1 MADDSNIA
9 GFDGVKITDSD
20 MANMFEQ
27 PEPIPEKTADGDPL
41 IEIGDQQKEKEE
53 PTEPT
58 KIKVKDGEYTEDEIA
73 EALEDRKNK
82 TAWQKT
88 NTEEAQ
94 KLAATRKAIEPVVKF
109 VEKLRSDGELAAE
122 IREEAVE
129 RFGAEFGE
137 IIDAA
142 IAFDE
147 KEHPNPLATE
157 HEATK
162 AELAELKARIEGEKA
177 INAELKELRTAHKI
191 TEEQA
196 LKVLEFAEQKFT
208 ETGQALTLEDAFKL
222 QDYEVQKTKANEKPK
237 PKIPDVPRKDQGAKD
252 IKDKPAGSYE
262 DISLEG
268 YNVFS

>member
-1 MADDSNIA
+1 MEGSGITD
-9 GFDGVKITDSD
+9 GFDGVELSASD
-20 MANMFEQ
+20 MQGMFEQ
-27 PEPIPEKTADGDPL
+27 PESTEEKPAG
-41 IEIGDQQKEKEE
+41 EDQQQQGTEEE
-53 PTEPT
+53 PRKEPT
-58 KIKVKDGEYTEDEIA
+58 KIKVKDAEYTEDEIM

-94 KLAATRKAIEPVVKF
+94 KLAAMRKAIEPVVKF
-109 VEKLRSDGELAAE
+109 VEKLKGDGELSGE
-122 IREEAVE
+122 IREEAVDK
-129 RFGAEFGE
+129 FGEEFGE
-137 IIDAA
+137 VIDAA

-147 KEHPNPLATE
+147 KEYPNPYQTE

-162 AELAELKARIEGEKA
+162 AELATLKTQIESEKA
-177 INAELKELRTAHKI
+177 INAEMKGLRTNHKLS
-191 TEEQA
+191 EEQA
-196 LKVLEFAEQKFT
+196 LKVLDFAEKKFA

-222 QDYEVQKTKANEKPK
+222 QDYEVQRAKAEEKPK

-268 YNVFS
+268 FNVFS